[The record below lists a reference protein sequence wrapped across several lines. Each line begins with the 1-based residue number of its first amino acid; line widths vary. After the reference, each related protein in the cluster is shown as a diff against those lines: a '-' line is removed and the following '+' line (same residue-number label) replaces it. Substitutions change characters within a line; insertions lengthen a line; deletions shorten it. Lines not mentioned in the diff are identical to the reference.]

1 MIGNGETVGS
11 YRIVRRIGVGGMGEV
26 YEVEH
31 AVLGTRYALKT
42 FVLESGDAAFLRERF
57 LAEGRALARIE
68 HPNVARVFDL
78 GAMPDG
84 TAYFVM
90 DLVLDVNGEPRTLA
104 DVSPDEFTDADR
116 LRWLESIASA
126 LDCIHAEGIVH
137 RDVKASNIL
146 LNAKNDAVLV
156 DFGISRYEHGRIKRE
171 IGVEKTVVAG
181 DEESAR
187 RLVMGTGGYLAPEI
201 RTGGEAGA
209 ASDVYSLGVVFFRL
223 LTGLW
228 YEPGTDALRLLEPLE
243 GPWSKL
249 LPPMLAADPAKRPV
263 RLVDFLREVRTNTV
277 RPRRA
282 VLKHP
287 MFMGFSL
294 AALATLC
301 AVLLYRARMTGGSGV
316 SPLQESENSSLF
328 EKRRDAASPSHAS
341 YFKSVSAQSIFFDLG
356 SNVRIEMVECK
367 SPGGNRFWI
376 GAHHVT
382 NAEWLRVTGNKRDG
396 ADDEPAVAMS
406 MAEISKFISELNRRF
421 AAHLPRGCRFRLPST
436 NELAVASTAGGANA
450 ADASALGV
458 AGPSVADKRALAA
471 EKGAKWES
479 VMAKMPCR
487 VRTKNPNAWG
497 VYDIVGQ
504 GRTICRE
511 TEGADEKGRPKHV
524 QLGPDDIAE
533 RSLVGEWGWNST
545 LRLALGDE

>member
-1 MIGNGETVGS
+1 MKQGETVGS

-31 AVLGTRYALKT
+31 AALGTRYALKT
-42 FVLESGDAAFLRERF
+42 FVLENGDAAFLRERF

-78 GAMPDG
+78 GVMPDG

-90 DLVLDVNGEPRTLA
+90 DLVLDANGEPRTLA
-104 DVSPDEFTDADR
+104 DISPDEFTDSDR

-187 RLVMGTGGYLAPEI
+187 RLVMGTGGYLAPET
-201 RTGGEAGA
+201 RKGGEASA

-228 YEPGTDALRLLEPLE
+228 YESGTDALRLLEPLE
-243 GPWSKL
+243 DTWSKL

-263 RLVDFLREVRTNTV
+263 KLAEFLREVRTNTV

-282 VLKHP
+282 VLTRLAII
-287 MFMGFSL
+287 GSL
-294 AALATLC
+294 LAVIASTL
-301 AVLLYRARMTGGSGV
+301 LFYSTRSTRPNKTPPLPH
-316 SPLQESENSSLF
+316 SPTPSLPHSLTPPLPHSSTTPLT
-328 EKRRDAASPSHAS
+328 
-341 YFKSVSAQSIFFDLG
+341 FDLG
-356 SNVRIEMVECK
+356 DGVSIEMVECRGT
-367 SPGGNRFWI
+367 SAAPFWI
-376 GAHHVT
+376 GASHVT

-396 ADDEPAVAMS
+396 ADNEPAVAMS
-406 MAEISKFISELNRRF
+406 LTEISKFISELNRRF
-421 AAHLPRGCRFRLPST
+421 AAHLPRGTRFRLPST
-436 NELAVASTAGGANA
+436 NELAIASTAGGANA

-458 AGPSVADKRALAA
+458 AGPSVADKKAHAA

-487 VRTKNPNAWG
+487 VRTKEPNAWG
-497 VYDIVGQ
+497 VYDVVGQ

-545 LRLALGDE
+545 LRLALGEE

>member
-1 MIGNGETVGS
+1 
-11 YRIVRRIGVGGMGEV
+11 MGAV
-26 YEVEH
+26 YEVRH
-31 AVLGTRYALKT
+31 RALGVRYALKT
-42 FVLESGDAAFLRERF
+42 FTLEHGEVDFLRERF
-57 LAEGRALARIE
+57 VAEARTLARLR
-68 HPNVARVFDL
+68 HPNIARVSDL
-78 GAMPDG
+78 GVMDDG

-90 DLVLDVNGEPRTLA
+90 DLVLDPNGEPRTLE
-104 DVSPDEFTDADR
+104 DVSPDEFTDSDR

-201 RTGGEAGA
+201 RKGGEASA

-243 GPWSKL
+243 GPWSEL
-249 LPPMLAADPAKRPV
+249 LPPMLAADPVKRPV
-263 RLVDFLREVRTNTV
+263 RLAEFLREGRTNTV
-277 RPRRA
+277 RPRRVVLTRLAIIGCLLA
-282 VLKHP
+282 VVA
-287 MFMGFSL
+287 S
-294 AALATLC
+294 TL
-301 AVLLYRARMTGGSGV
+301 LFYYSTRSTRSTRQPPTPTSTRSTRSTRLNQT
-316 SPLQESENSSLF
+316 PL
-328 EKRRDAASPSHAS
+328 
-341 YFKSVSAQSIFFDLG
+341 IFDLG
-356 SNVRIEMVECK
+356 SNVRIEMVECRGT
-367 SPGGNRFWI
+367 SAAPFWI
-376 GAHHVT
+376 GASHVT
-382 NAEWLRVTGNKRDG
+382 NGEWLRVTGNKRDG

-406 MAEISKFISELNRRF
+406 LNDIEKFIAELNRRF
-421 AAHLPRGCRFRLPST
+421 AAHLPRGTRFRLPST
-436 NELAVASTAGGANA
+436 NELAIASTAGGANA

-458 AGPSVADKRALAA
+458 AGGPSVADKKAHAA

-479 VMAKMPCR
+479 IMAKMPCR

-533 RSLVGEWGWNST
+533 RSLVGEWGWNTT
-545 LRLALGDE
+545 LRLALGEE

>member
-1 MIGNGETVGS
+1 
-11 YRIVRRIGVGGMGEV
+11 MGAV
-26 YEVEH
+26 YEVRH
-31 AVLGTRYALKT
+31 RALGVRYALKT
-42 FVLESGDAAFLRERF
+42 FTLEHGEVDFLRERF
-57 LAEGRALARIE
+57 VAEARTLARLR
-68 HPNVARVFDL
+68 HPNIARVSDL
-78 GAMPDG
+78 GVMDDG

-90 DLVLDVNGEPRTLA
+90 DLVLDPNGEPRTLA

-181 DEESAR
+181 DDESAR

-201 RTGGEAGA
+201 KKGGEASA

-243 GPWSKL
+243 GTWSRL
-249 LPPMLAADPAKRPV
+249 LPPMLAADPVKRPV
-263 RLVDFLREVRTNTV
+263 RLAEFLREVRTNTV
-277 RPRRA
+277 RPRRSVLTRLAIIGSLLA
-282 VLKHP
+282 VIA
-287 MFMGFSL
+287 S
-294 AALATLC
+294 TLLFYSTRSTC
-301 AVLLYRARMTGGSGV
+301 STRPTTTRSTRSTRLNQT
-316 SPLQESENSSLF
+316 PL
-328 EKRRDAASPSHAS
+328 
-341 YFKSVSAQSIFFDLG
+341 IFDLG
-356 SNVRIEMVECK
+356 SNVRIEMVECRGT
-367 SPGGNRFWI
+367 SAAPFWI
-376 GAHHVT
+376 GASHVT
-382 NAEWLRVTGNKRDG
+382 NGEWLRVTGNKRNG

-406 MAEISKFISELNRRF
+406 MADISKFIAELNRRF
-421 AAHLPRGCRFRLPST
+421 AAHLPRGTRFRLPST
-436 NELAVASTAGGANA
+436 NELAIASTAGGANA

-458 AGPSVADKRALAA
+458 AGPSVADKKAHAA

-479 VMAKMPCR
+479 IMAKMPCR

-511 TEGADEKGRPKHV
+511 TEGTDEKGRPKHV

-545 LRLALGDE
+545 LRLALGEE

>member
-1 MIGNGETVGS
+1 MKQGETVGS

-31 AVLGTRYALKT
+31 LALGTRYALKT
-42 FVLESGDAAFLRERF
+42 FVLENGDAAFLRERF

-78 GAMPDG
+78 GVMTDG

-90 DLVLDVNGEPRTLA
+90 DLMLDVNGEPRTLA
-104 DVSPDEFTDADR
+104 DISPDEFTDSDR

-201 RTGGEAGA
+201 KKGGEASA

-243 GPWSKL
+243 GTWSRL
-249 LPPMLAADPAKRPV
+249 LPPMLADDPEKRPV
-263 RLVDFLREVRTNTV
+263 RLVEFLRKVRTNTV

-282 VLKHP
+282 VLTR
-287 MFMGFSL
+287 L
-294 AALATLC
+294 AIIGCLLAVIAST
-301 AVLLYRARMTGGSGV
+301 LLYYYSTRSTCSTRPTTTRSTR
-316 SPLQESENSSLF
+316 STRLNQTPL
-328 EKRRDAASPSHAS
+328 
-341 YFKSVSAQSIFFDLG
+341 IFDLG
-356 SNVRIEMVECK
+356 SGVRIEMVECRGT
-367 SPGGNRFWI
+367 SAAPFWI
-376 GAHHVT
+376 GASHVT
-382 NAEWLRVTGNKRDG
+382 NGEWLRVTGNKRDG

-406 MAEISKFISELNRRF
+406 MNDVSKFIAELNRRF
-421 AAHLPRGCRFRLPST
+421 AVHLPRGTRFRLPST
-436 NELAVASTAGGANA
+436 NELAIASTAGGANA

-458 AGPSVADKRALAA
+458 AGPSVADKKAHAA

-479 VMAKMPCR
+479 IMAKMPCR

-533 RSLVGEWGWNST
+533 RSLVGEWGWNTT
-545 LRLALGDE
+545 LRLALGEE

>member
-1 MIGNGETVGS
+1 MIGNGGTVDS
-11 YRIVRRIGVGGMGEV
+11 YRILRRIGVGGMGEV

-31 AVLGTRYALKT
+31 LALGTRYALKT

-57 LAEGRALARIE
+57 MAEGRALARIA

-78 GAMPDG
+78 GVMPDG

-90 DLVLDVNGEPRTLA
+90 DLVLDPKGEPRTLA
-104 DVSPDEFTDADR
+104 DVTPDEFTDDDR
-116 LRWLESIASA
+116 RRWLASIVSA
-126 LDCIHAEGIVH
+126 LDCIHADGIVH

-146 LNAKNDAVLV
+146 LNAKSDAVLV

-171 IGVEKTVVAG
+171 IGVERTVVAG
-181 DEESAR
+181 DDESAR
-187 RLVMGTGGYLAPEI
+187 RLVMGTGGYLAPELKN
-201 RTGGEAGA
+201 GGEASA
-209 ASDVYSLGVVFFRL
+209 ASDVYALGVVFFRL

-243 GPWSKL
+243 GDWGKV
-249 LPPMLAADPAKRPV
+249 LPPMLAEDPAKRPV
-263 RLVDFLREVRTNTV
+263 KLVEFLQAARTNSV
-277 RPRRA
+277 RPLRT
-282 VLKHP
+282 VLTRLA
-287 MFMGFSL
+287 FVGALFTVIAATVLFFSTRSTRSTRL
-294 AALATLC
+294 TP
-301 AVLLYRARMTGGSGV
+301 T
-316 SPLQESENSSLF
+316 SLT
-328 EKRRDAASPSHAS
+328 
-341 YFKSVSAQSIFFDLG
+341 FDLG
-356 SNVRIEMVECK
+356 EGVRIEMVECRGT
-367 SPGGNRFWI
+367 SAAPFWI
-376 GAHHVT
+376 GASHVT
-382 NAEWLRVTGNKRDG
+382 NGEWRRITGNTREG

-406 MAEISKFISELNRRF
+406 MNDIEKFIAELNRRF

-458 AGPSVADKRALAA
+458 MGPSVADKKALAA
-471 EKGAKWES
+471 EKGVKWES
-479 VMAKMPCR
+479 VMAKKPCR
-487 VRTKNPNAWG
+487 VRTKKPNAWG
-497 VYDIVGQ
+497 VYDVVGQ

-545 LRLALGDE
+545 LRLVLGDE

>member
-1 MIGNGETVGS
+1 MEMKQGEAVGN
-11 YRIVRRIGVGGMGEV
+11 YRVVRRIGVGGMGEV

-31 AVLGTRYALKT
+31 SALGTRYALKT

-78 GAMPDG
+78 GVMPDG

-90 DLVLDVNGEPRTLA
+90 DLVLDPNGEPRTLA

-146 LNAKNDAVLV
+146 LNTKNDAVLV

-181 DEESAR
+181 DDESAR

-201 RTGGEAGA
+201 RKGGEASA

-249 LPPMLAADPAKRPV
+249 LPPMLAADPVKRQV
-263 RLVDFLREVRTNTV
+263 RLSEFLREVRTNTV

-282 VLKHP
+282 VLTRLAIIGSLLAVIASSLL
-287 MFMGFSL
+287 FFSTRSNKTPTPPL
-294 AALATLC
+294 PHSPSTSAPTFALRWLNVAARLPRHSGSAQATLRT
-301 AVLLYRARMTGGSGV
+301 ASGCV
-316 SPLQESENSSLF
+316 
-328 EKRRDAASPSHAS
+328 
-341 YFKSVSAQSIFFDLG
+341 
-356 SNVRIEMVECK
+356 
-367 SPGGNRFWI
+367 
-376 GAHHVT
+376 
-382 NAEWLRVTGNKRDG
+382 
-396 ADDEPAVAMS
+396 
-406 MAEISKFISELNRRF
+406 
-421 AAHLPRGCRFRLPST
+421 
-436 NELAVASTAGGANA
+436 
-450 ADASALGV
+450 
-458 AGPSVADKRALAA
+458 
-471 EKGAKWES
+471 
-479 VMAKMPCR
+479 
-487 VRTKNPNAWG
+487 
-497 VYDIVGQ
+497 
-504 GRTICRE
+504 
-511 TEGADEKGRPKHV
+511 
-524 QLGPDDIAE
+524 
-533 RSLVGEWGWNST
+533 
-545 LRLALGDE
+545 

>member
-1 MIGNGETVGS
+1 
-11 YRIVRRIGVGGMGEV
+11 
-26 YEVEH
+26 
-31 AVLGTRYALKT
+31 
-42 FVLESGDAAFLRERF
+42 
-57 LAEGRALARIE
+57 
-68 HPNVARVFDL
+68 
-78 GAMPDG
+78 
-84 TAYFVM
+84 
-90 DLVLDVNGEPRTLA
+90 
-104 DVSPDEFTDADR
+104 
-116 LRWLESIASA
+116 
-126 LDCIHAEGIVH
+126 
-137 RDVKASNIL
+137 
-146 LNAKNDAVLV
+146 
-156 DFGISRYEHGRIKRE
+156 
-171 IGVEKTVVAG
+171 
-181 DEESAR
+181 
-187 RLVMGTGGYLAPEI
+187 MGTGGYLAPEI
-201 RTGGEAGA
+201 RKGGEASA

-243 GPWSKL
+243 GTWSKL

-282 VLKHP
+282 VLTR
-287 MFMGFSL
+287 L
-294 AALATLC
+294 AIIGCLLAVIASTL
-301 AVLLYRARMTGGSGV
+301 LFYSTRSTRSTRLNPI
-316 SPLQESENSSLF
+316 PLT
-328 EKRRDAASPSHAS
+328 
-341 YFKSVSAQSIFFDLG
+341 FDLG
-356 SNVRIEMVECK
+356 DGVSIEMVECRGT
-367 SPGGNRFWI
+367 SAAPFWI
-376 GAHHVT
+376 GASHVT

-406 MAEISKFISELNRRF
+406 LTEISKFIAELNRRF
-421 AAHLPRGCRFRLPST
+421 AAHLPRGTCFRLPST

-471 EKGAKWES
+471 EKGVKWES

-487 VRTKNPNAWG
+487 VRTKDPNAWG

-511 TEGADEKGRPKHV
+511 TEGLDEKGRPKHV

-545 LRLALGDE
+545 LRLALGEE

>member
-1 MIGNGETVGS
+1 MKQGETVGS

-31 AVLGTRYALKT
+31 LALGTRYALKT
-42 FVLESGDAAFLRERF
+42 FVLENGDAAFLRERF

-78 GAMPDG
+78 GVMPDG

-90 DLVLDVNGEPRTLA
+90 DLVLDANGEPRTLA
-104 DVSPDEFTDADR
+104 DISPDEFTDSDR

-201 RTGGEAGA
+201 RKGGEASA

-263 RLVDFLREVRTNTV
+263 RLVEFLRKVRMNTT
-277 RPRRA
+277 RPRRP
-282 VLKHP
+282 VFLC
-287 MFMGFSL
+287 L
-294 AALATLC
+294 AIIGCLC
-301 AVLLYRARMTGGSGV
+301 AVIVSTWLFYSTRSTRPNITPPLPHSPTPPLPHSSTPPLY
-316 SPLQESENSSLF
+316 
-328 EKRRDAASPSHAS
+328 
-341 YFKSVSAQSIFFDLG
+341 FDLG
-356 SNVRIEMVECK
+356 SNVRIEMVECRGT
-367 SPGGNRFWI
+367 SAAPFWI
-376 GAHHVT
+376 GASHVT
-382 NAEWLRVTGNKRDG
+382 NGEWLRVTGNKREG

-406 MAEISKFISELNRRF
+406 MNDISKFIVELNRRF
-421 AAHLPRGCRFRLPST
+421 AAHLPRGTRFRLPST
-436 NELAVASTAGGANA
+436 NELIVASTAGGANA

-471 EKGAKWES
+471 KKGVKWES

-533 RSLVGEWGWNST
+533 RSLVGEWGWNTT
-545 LRLALGDE
+545 LRLALGEE

>member
-1 MIGNGETVGS
+1 MNESQQNRGKRSGDQIGN

-31 AVLGTRYALKT
+31 LALGTRYALKT

-78 GAMPDG
+78 GVMPDG

-90 DLVLDVNGEPRTLA
+90 DLVLDPNGEPRTLA
-104 DVSPDEFTDADR
+104 DISPDEFTDSDR
-116 LRWLESIASA
+116 LRWMKSIASA

-201 RTGGEAGA
+201 RKGGEASA

-249 LPPMLAADPAKRPV
+249 LPPMLSADPAKRPV
-263 RLVDFLREVRTNTV
+263 RLVDFIGR
-277 RPRRA
+277 
-282 VLKHP
+282 
-287 MFMGFSL
+287 
-294 AALATLC
+294 AALHRGRIARKTFITWLVV
-301 AVLLYRARMTGGSGV
+301 ALLALSASIILFSTRSTCSTRPNITP
-316 SPLQESENSSLF
+316 PLPHSSTPPLPH
-328 EKRRDAASPSHAS
+328 SSTPPL
-341 YFKSVSAQSIFFDLG
+341 YFDLG
-356 SNVRIEMVECK
+356 SNVRIEMVECNA
-367 SPGGNRFWI
+367 PDGTRFWI
-376 GAHHVT
+376 SASHVT
-382 NAEWLRVTGNKRDG
+382 NAEWLRVTGSKRDG

-406 MAEISKFISELNRRF
+406 MAEISKFIAELNRRF
-421 AAHLPRGCRFRLPST
+421 AAHLPRGTRFRLPST
-436 NELAVASTAGGANA
+436 NELAIASTAGGANA

-458 AGPSVADKRALAA
+458 EGPSVADKRALAA

-479 VMAKMPCR
+479 IMAKMPCL

>member
-1 MIGNGETVGS
+1 
-11 YRIVRRIGVGGMGEV
+11 MGAV
-26 YEVEH
+26 YEVRH
-31 AVLGTRYALKT
+31 RALGVRYALKT
-42 FVLESGDAAFLRERF
+42 FTLEHGEVDFLRERF
-57 LAEGRALARIE
+57 VAEARTLARLR
-68 HPNVARVFDL
+68 HPNIARVSDL
-78 GAMPDG
+78 GVMDDG

-90 DLVLDVNGEPRTLA
+90 DLVLDPNGEPRTLE
-104 DVSPDEFTDADR
+104 DVSPDEFTDSDR

-181 DEESAR
+181 DEKSAR

-201 RTGGEAGA
+201 KKGGEASA

-249 LPPMLAADPAKRPV
+249 LPPMLAADPVERPV
-263 RLVDFLREVRTNTV
+263 RLSEFLREVRTNTV
-277 RPRRA
+277 RPRMA
-282 VLKHP
+282 VLTRLAIIGSLLAVIASTLL
-287 MFMGFSL
+287 FFSTRSNKTPPL
-294 AALATLC
+294 PH
-301 AVLLYRARMTGGSGV
+301 
-316 SPLQESENSSLF
+316 SPTPPLSHSSTPPLPH
-328 EKRRDAASPSHAS
+328 SSTTPLT
-341 YFKSVSAQSIFFDLG
+341 FDLG
-356 SNVRIEMVECK
+356 DGVSIEMVECRGT
-367 SPGGNRFWI
+367 SAAPFWI
-376 GAHHVT
+376 GASHVT
-382 NAEWLRVTGNKRDG
+382 NGEWLRVTGNKRDG

-406 MAEISKFISELNRRF
+406 MTDISKFIAELNRRF
-421 AAHLPRGCRFRLPST
+421 AAHLPRGTRFRLPST
-436 NELAVASTAGGANA
+436 NELAIASTAGGANA

-458 AGPSVADKRALAA
+458 AGPSVADKKAHAA
-471 EKGAKWES
+471 EKGVKWES

-533 RSLVGEWGWNST
+533 RSLVGEWGWNTT
-545 LRLALGDE
+545 LRLALGEE

>member
-1 MIGNGETVGS
+1 MKRGDIVGGF
-11 YRIVRRIGVGGMGEV
+11 RIVRRIGAGGMGEV

-31 AVLGTRYALKT
+31 VQLGVRYALKT
-42 FVLESGDAAFLRERF
+42 FALDGGDAAFLRERF
-57 LAEGRALARIE
+57 LAEGRALARIG

-78 GAMPDG
+78 GVLPDG

-90 DLVLDVNGEPRTLA
+90 DLVLDAKGEPRTLA
-104 DVSPDEFTDADR
+104 DVSPDEFADADR
-116 LRWLESIASA
+116 LRWMESIASA

-156 DFGISRYEHGRIKRE
+156 DFGISRYERGRIKRE

-201 RTGGEAGA
+201 KNGGEASV
-209 ASDVYSLGVVFFRL
+209 ASDVYALGVVFFRL

-243 GPWSKL
+243 GPWGKI
-249 LPPMLAADPAKRPV
+249 LPWMLAADPAKRPV
-263 RLVDFLREVRTNTV
+263 RLAEFLREVQMNTT
-277 RPRRA
+277 RPRRP
-282 VLKHP
+282 VFLC
-287 MFMGFSL
+287 L
-294 AALATLC
+294 AITGCLC
-301 AVLLYRARMTGGSGV
+301 AVIVLTWLLYSTRSTCSTRLNKAPSLLHAST
-316 SPLQESENSSLF
+316 SPL
-328 EKRRDAASPSHAS
+328 
-341 YFKSVSAQSIFFDLG
+341 YFDLG
-356 SNVRIEMVECK
+356 SNSRIEMVECE
-367 SPGGNRFWI
+367 SPDGNRFWI
-376 GAHHVT
+376 GASHVT
-382 NAEWLRVTGNKRDG
+382 NGEWLRVTGNRRDG

-406 MAEISKFISELNRRF
+406 MNDISKFIAELNSRF

-436 NELAVASTAGGANA
+436 NELVIASTAGGANA

-471 EKGAKWES
+471 EKGVKWES

-487 VRTKNPNAWG
+487 VRTKKPNAWG
-497 VYDIVGQ
+497 VCDIVGQ

-511 TEGADEKGRPKHV
+511 TEGEDEKGRPKHV
-524 QLGPDDIAE
+524 QLGSDDIAE
-533 RSLVGEWGWNST
+533 KSLVGEWGWNST
-545 LRLALGDE
+545 VRLVIGEE

>member
-1 MIGNGETVGS
+1 MKQGETVGS

-31 AVLGTRYALKT
+31 SALGTRYALKT
-42 FVLESGDAAFLRERF
+42 FVLENGDAAFLRERF

-78 GAMPDG
+78 GVMPDG

-90 DLVLDVNGEPRTLA
+90 DLVLDANGEPRTLA

-126 LDCIHAEGIVH
+126 LDSIHAEGIVH

-146 LNAKNDAVLV
+146 LNTKNDAVLV

-201 RTGGEAGA
+201 RKGGEASA
-209 ASDVYSLGVVFFRL
+209 ASDVYALGVVFFRL
-223 LTGLW
+223 LTGIW
-228 YEPGTDALRLLEPLE
+228 YEPGTDALRLLEPIE
-243 GPWSKL
+243 GPWSRI
-249 LPPMLAADPAKRPV
+249 LPWMLAANPAKRPV
-263 RLVDFLREVRTNTV
+263 KLVEFLREVRTNRV
-277 RPRRA
+277 RPRRTVVTCLAIIGSLLA
-282 VLKHP
+282 VIASTWLFYSTRSTCSTRP
-287 MFMGFSL
+287 TPTPESARSACSTRPNPIPL
-294 AALATLC
+294 A
-301 AVLLYRARMTGGSGV
+301 
-316 SPLQESENSSLF
+316 
-328 EKRRDAASPSHAS
+328 
-341 YFKSVSAQSIFFDLG
+341 FDLG
-356 SNVRIEMVECK
+356 SNSRIEMVECE
-367 SPGGNRFWI
+367 SPDGNRFWI
-376 GAHHVT
+376 GASHVT
-382 NAEWLRVTGNKRDG
+382 NGEWLRVTGNKRDG

-406 MAEISKFISELNRRF
+406 MNDISKFIVELNRRF
-421 AAHLPRGCRFRLPST
+421 AAHLPRGTSFRLPST
-436 NELAVASTAGGANA
+436 NELAIASTAGGANA

-458 AGPSVADKRALAA
+458 AGPSIADKRALAA
-471 EKGAKWES
+471 EKGVKWES

-487 VRTKNPNAWG
+487 VRTKQPNDWG

-545 LRLALGDE
+545 LRLALGEE

>member
-1 MIGNGETVGS
+1 MMWNGETVGS

-31 AVLGTRYALKT
+31 LALGTRYALKT

-78 GAMPDG
+78 GVMPDG

-90 DLVLDVNGEPRTLA
+90 DLVLDSNGEPRTLA
-104 DVSPDEFTDADR
+104 DVSPDEFADSDR

-126 LDCIHAEGIVH
+126 LDCIHNEGIVH

-201 RTGGEAGA
+201 KKGGEASA
-209 ASDVYSLGVVFFRL
+209 ASDVYALGVVFFRL

-243 GPWSKL
+243 GPWSKI

-263 RLVDFLREVRTNTV
+263 RLVEYLRDARTNTV
-277 RPRRA
+277 RPRRP

-287 MFMGFSL
+287 RFMGFSL

-301 AVLLYRARMTGGSGV
+301 AVLLYRATMTGGSGET
-316 SPLQESENSSLF
+316 PLP
-328 EKRRDAASPSHAS
+328 PSHAS
-341 YFKSVSAQSIFFDLG
+341 YFKSVSPQSIFFDLG
-356 SNVRIEMVECK
+356 SGVRIEMAECTA
-367 SPGGNRFWI
+367 PDGNRFWI
-376 GAHHVT
+376 GASHVT

-396 ADDEPAVAMS
+396 ADDEPVVAMS
-406 MAEISKFISELNRRF
+406 MTDVSKFIAELNRRF
-421 AAHLPRGCRFRLPST
+421 AAHLPRGTRFRLPST

-458 AGPSVADKRALAA
+458 AGPSVADKKSLAA

-533 RSLVGEWGWNST
+533 SSLVGEWGWNST
-545 LRLALGDE
+545 LRLALGEE

>member
-1 MIGNGETVGS
+1 MIGNGEIVGG

-26 YEVEH
+26 FEVEH
-31 AVLGTRYALKT
+31 LALGTRYALKT

-78 GAMPDG
+78 GVMPDG

-104 DVSPDEFTDADR
+104 DV
-116 LRWLESIASA
+116 
-126 LDCIHAEGIVH
+126 
-137 RDVKASNIL
+137 

-201 RTGGEAGA
+201 RKGGEASA

-243 GPWSKL
+243 GPWSRL
-249 LPPMLAADPAKRPV
+249 LPPMLAADPAKRQV
-263 RLVDFLREVRTNTV
+263 RLVEFLREVRTNTV
-277 RPRRA
+277 RPRRT
-282 VLKHP
+282 VLTHP
-287 MFMGFSL
+287 RVMGFSL
-294 AALATLC
+294 AVLATLC
-301 AVLLYRARMTGGSGV
+301 AVLLYRATMTGGSGV
-316 SPLQESENSSLF
+316 SPLQESENSSLP
-328 EKRRDAASPSHAS
+328 EKRRDAASPSHALYS
-341 YFKSVSAQSIFFDLG
+341 KSVSAQPIFFDLG

-376 GAHHVT
+376 GASHVT

-396 ADDEPAVAMS
+396 ADDEPVVAMS
-406 MAEISKFISELNRRF
+406 MTDVSKFIAELNRRF
-421 AAHLPRGCRFRLPST
+421 AAHLPRGTRFRLPST
-436 NELAVASTAGGANA
+436 NELAIASTAGGANA

-458 AGPSVADKRALAA
+458 AGPSVADKKALAA
-471 EKGAKWES
+471 ETGVKWES

-487 VRTKNPNAWG
+487 VRTKEPNAWG

-545 LRLALGDE
+545 LRLALGEE